1 MKKSTKLKVKQE
13 SNKVENVAP
22 EKKEKPH
29 EESNVGE
36 LPEKQVFDDST

>member
-13 SNKVENVAP
+13 SIKVENVAP

-29 EESNVGE
+29 EELNVGK
-36 LPEKQVFDDST
+36 LPKKQVFDDST

>member
-13 SNKVENVAP
+13 SNKVESVAP

-29 EESNVGE
+29 EELDVEE
-36 LPEKQVFDDST
+36 LPKKQVFDDST

>member
-13 SNKVENVAP
+13 SIKVESVAP

-29 EESNVGE
+29 EESNVVE
-36 LPEKQVFDDST
+36 LPKKQVFDDST